1 MDADGFK
8 IKFQFIPSV
17 DRNTELHVE
26 KAVAWQ

>member
-8 IKFQFIPSV
+8 IKFQFIPLV

-26 KAVAWQ
+26 QAFDL